1 MTLKNMDIE
10 KNDHTPNITAEAS
23 TENVGEKGEGFSKKE
38 ILGEM
43 KKQILIAVPL
53 VLLNLSCGLM
63 QMVGISFVG
72 HLGVLPLSAAS
83 IANSFASMAGYTL
96 SRGLGSTLET
106 FCGQAY
112 GAKQY
117 RLLGIHMQRG
127 MLIVLI
133 ISIPIAVM
141 FSNAGEILKFLRQNH
156 EIADEAGRY
165 SRLLVP
171 GFFAMALV
179 ECVVRF
185 LQTQNKVNSLM
196 IASGIATLVC
206 IPISW
211 ALVFKTSLGIMGASM
226 AISIYGWLLAF
237 MLIAYIL
244 LSPSFKET
252 WTGFSSET
260 FHGIPK
266 FLKLAIPATL
276 MLSLEVWSLEI
287 VVLLSGLLPNPKL
300 EASVLSISFNMHM
313 LTYMLPFGLS
323 GAVSTRVSNELG
335 AGRPQAARL
344 AVYAA
349 VFMVAMEGLGVATII
364 VSGRRYWGHLFSHD
378 KELVKYVAHM
388 MPILATSHFI
398 NAIQTVLSGTCR
410 GCGWQKIGAF
420 VNMGSYYIVGIP
432 LAAVLAFVFHVGGK
446 GLWIGI
452 TVAMF
457 VQAICLSTI
466 TLCTDWDKQARI
478 AMERVR
484 SGLVAKEANVSS

>member
-1 MTLKNMDIE
+1 MDVE
-10 KNDHTPNITAEAS
+10 KNEHHDPKTTPQAS
-23 TENVGEKGEGFSKKE
+23 DEKVSENGDELGLRKKE
-38 ILGEM
+38 IMREM
-43 KKQILIAVPL
+43 KRQIFLAIPL
-53 VLLNLSCGLM
+53 VLLNLACGLI
-63 QMVGISFVG
+63 QIVGITFVG
-72 HLGVLPLSAAS
+72 HLGNLALSGAS
-83 IANSFASMAGYTL
+83 IANSFASMAGFTI

-141 FSNAGEILKFLRQNH
+141 FSNAGEILKILRQNH

-171 GFFAMALV
+171 GFFAIALV
-179 ECVVRF
+179 ECLTRF
-185 LQTQNKVNSLM
+185 LQTQNKVNAMM
-196 IASGIATLVC
+196 IAAGISTLVC

-211 ALVFKTSLGIMGASM
+211 VLVFKTRLGVMGAST
-226 AISIYGWLLAF
+226 AISIYCWLLALL
-237 MLIAYIL
+237 LIAYVV

-252 WTGFSSET
+252 WTGFSRET

-300 EASVLSISFNMHM
+300 EASVLSICFNMHM

-349 VFMVAMEGLGVATII
+349 VLMVAIEGLAMATII
-364 VSGRRYWGHLFSHD
+364 ISGRNYWGHLFSKD
-378 KELVKYVAHM
+378 KQLVKYVAQM
-388 MPILATSHFI
+388 MPILAISHFI
-398 NAIQTVLSGTCR
+398 NGIQTVLSGTCR
-410 GCGWQKIGAF
+410 GCGWQKIGTF
-420 VNMGSYYIVGIP
+420 VNLGSYYIVGIP
-432 LAAVLAFVFHVGGK
+432 LAAILAFVFHVGGK

-466 TLCTDWDKQARI
+466 TLSTNWDKQAKI
-478 AMERVR
+478 AMDRVR
-484 SGLVAKEANVSS
+484 SSLVVKEASVSS